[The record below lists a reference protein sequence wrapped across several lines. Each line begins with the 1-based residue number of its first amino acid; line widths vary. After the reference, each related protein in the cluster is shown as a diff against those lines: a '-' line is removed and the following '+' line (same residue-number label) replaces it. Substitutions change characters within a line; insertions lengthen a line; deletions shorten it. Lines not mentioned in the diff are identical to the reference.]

1 MKPSN
6 WYCRPPKRIKNENKK
21 YIRHYNAFTKVSK
34 VWTRK
39 WSETFVSVCLWVC
52 SQQNTVYQRERKVR
66 RTLTSTRFQRHM
78 PTVTTNTGLKCCFKL
93 CVYLFYLLKKT
104 LHTYTHYLDKYKA
117 PNPCSCFWV
126 QHTEEW
132 GWVHSRAWCFYEG
145 QDPSLQCPVRGQ
157 SQWNTAVPSS
167 AALSVCSN
175 HRNSSLTPQHHAL
188 TVLLVM
194 WPCNSAC
201 RLIKIIHIRQS

>member
-1 MKPSN
+1 MLLQRS
-6 WYCRPPKRIKNENKK
+6 PKFEHVSEV
-21 YIRHYNAFTKVSK
+21 RH
-34 VWTRK
+34 
-39 WSETFVSVCLWVC
+39 LWVC
-52 SQQNTVYQRERKVR
+52 VCLCECVVSRTQCTVYERERKVR
-66 RTLTSTRFQRHM
+66 RTLTSTRFRHHM

-93 CVYLFYLLKKT
+93 CVYLFYLSKKT

-117 PNPCSCFWV
+117 PNPCSCFRV
-126 QHTEEW
+126 QHTEGW

-175 HRNSSLTPQHHAL
+175 HKKSSLTPQHDAV
-188 TVLLVM
+188 TVSLVM
-194 WPCNSAC
+194 WPCNTANHAD
-201 RLIKIIHIRQS
+201 LLK